1 MTPTIFLTRA
11 LPDSIMREIRR
22 DFRLRF
28 NREDRPLSKEEI
40 LRGIRKADGLISMLS
55 DKIDREIIAAAPR
68 LRIIANYAVGYNNID
83 LGAARERGIF
93 VTNTPGVLT
102 ETTADLTWAL
112 ILAAARRLP
121 EGERLAR
128 SGKWTGW
135 APTQLLGGDVFGK
148 TLGIIGMG
156 RIGQSVARRAIG
168 FEMRVVYHSRRR
180 LSLRE
185 EKRLRLSFLPLPD
198 LLKESDV
205 VSLHLPLTEE
215 SHHLIDRKAFQ
226 RMKPTAFL
234 INTARGPI
242 VDEKALI
249 EALRKKKIR
258 GAGLDV
264 FEEEP
269 TIPPAL
275 RERKEVV
282 LLPHLGSASLETRI
296 RMGRIVLD
304 NLVAA
309 LNGKKPPNMVN

>member
-1 MTPTIFLTRA
+1 MTPTVFLTRA
-11 LPDSIMREIRR
+11 LPDPVMKEIRR
-22 DFRLRF
+22 HFRLRY

-40 LRGIRKADGLISMLS
+40 LRGLRNAEGLISMLS
-55 DKIDREIIAAAPR
+55 DPIDREIIHAASR
-68 LRIIANYAVGYNNID
+68 LRIVANYAVGYNNID
-83 LGAARERGIF
+83 LIAARERGIF

-112 ILAAARRLP
+112 ILAVARRLP

-156 RIGQSVARRAIG
+156 RIGQAVARRAIG
-168 FEMRVVYHSRRR
+168 FEMRVVYHSRHR
-180 LSLRE
+180 LPVRD
-185 EKRLRLSFLPLPD
+185 EKRLRLFFLPLPD
-198 LLKESDV
+198 LLKESDF
-205 VSLHLPLTEE
+205 VSLHLPLTKE
-215 SHHLIDRKAFQ
+215 SRHLIDRKALR

-242 VDEKALI
+242 IDEKALI
-249 EALRKKKIR
+249 DALHRKKIA

-269 TIPPAL
+269 SLPRAL
-275 RERKEVV
+275 RERKETV

-296 RMGRIVLD
+296 RMGQIVLE

-309 LNGKKPPNMVN
+309 LTGKKPPNMVN